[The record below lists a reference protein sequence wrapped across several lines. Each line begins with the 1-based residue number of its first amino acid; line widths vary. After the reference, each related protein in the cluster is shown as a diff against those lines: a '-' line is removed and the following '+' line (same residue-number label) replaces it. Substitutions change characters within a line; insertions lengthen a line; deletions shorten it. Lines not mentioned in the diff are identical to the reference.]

1 MSLYAILLRENWT
14 SEADFQNL
22 RLHTRQTLLDL
33 YRRILEF
40 EMNIVCAAA
49 SSWNFAAKNVVD
61 WQGWRAMAG
70 RIREADTELVG
81 CIERFG
87 TEDLR
92 ERVSCEGDRE
102 DVAEV
107 A

>member
-14 SEADFQNL
+14 SESDFETL

-61 WQGWRAMAG
+61 WHGWRGMAQ
-70 RIREADTELVG
+70 RIGDADEELRRD
-81 CIERFG
+81 IEKYG

-92 ERVSCEGDRE
+92 ERVEGDGE
-102 DVAEV
+102 DIAEV